1 MLFIENYLPL
11 FQQQK
16 ANGLQ
21 TNVPLTFNG
30 LITFAGGSVGNK
42 GAVVDQTA
50 AATLTAAQSGGTFLL
65 DAAAGFTLNLPVP
78 VVGIEY
84 TFIVKTAITSNSY
97 KILTDASTTF
107 LGGQLDIAVSAG
119 TAAYFFAN
127 GTTIRSINLNGTT
140 TGGAAANN
148 GRIIVKCVTST
159 MWLVDGIVEGSGTV
173 ATPFATS

>member
-50 AATLTAAQSGGTFLL
+50 AATLTAAQSGSTFLL

-78 VVGIEY
+78 VVGIDY
-84 TFIVKTAITSNSY
+84 TFIVKTAVTSNAY
-97 KILTDASTTF
+97 KILSDASTTF
-107 LGGQLDIAVSAG
+107 LGGQLDVVVAAG
-119 TAAYFFAN
+119 TAKYFFAD

-140 TGGAAANN
+140 TGGVAANN
-148 GRIIVKCVTST
+148 SRFTIRCVSST
-159 MWLVDGIVEGSGTV
+159 MWVVDGLVEGSGTV